1 MDTASLSLRRF
12 RRDCLLGALSALL
25 MLACSLW
32 AGHQIRN
39 TEE

>member
-1 MDTASLSLRRF
+1 MDAASLSLRRF
-12 RRDCLLGALSALL
+12 RRDCLLGALCIW

-32 AGHQIRN
+32 AGRQIRN